1 MSQVSDIRPAR
12 NSPLTSAC
20 SLGALETLV
29 PGISRSSKSHKLVW
43 DILEFFP
50 LCRSAKAQ
58 RQSTKICFSL
68 SRSRQNR
75 VAAWK
80 LQTSQTHVH
89 TCKVPPPFQPSTSC
103 KTTLYHYRTYNKY
116 KQHKLG
122 PRLMSSKETLAIRSH
137 GFNVNLVPSKAKLEA
152 LCLRHFFLSRCS
164 SVTAFI
170 SLPFGQY

>member
-43 DILEFFP
+43 DILEFFS
-50 LCRSAKAQ
+50 CRSAKAQ
-58 RQSTKICFSL
+58 RQSTKICFSP

-75 VAAWK
+75 VAAWN

-116 KQHKLG
+116 KQHKLASMQILSLQRQSLKHCVFG
-122 PRLMSSKETLAIRSH
+122 CGQT
-137 GFNVNLVPSKAKLEA
+137 
-152 LCLRHFFLSRCS
+152 FFEQNMRKYLLDL
-164 SVTAFI
+164 F
-170 SLPFGQY
+170 

>member
-1 MSQVSDIRPAR
+1 MSQVSNIRPAW

-29 PGISRSSKSHKLVW
+29 PGISRSSKSRKLVW

-116 KQHKLG
+116 KQHKLASMQILSLQRQSLKHCVFVSF
-122 PRLMSSKETLAIRSH
+122 PFKMLKRHSIHFVARWA
-137 GFNVNLVPSKAKLEA
+137 VPNAVVIQTV
-152 LCLRHFFLSRCS
+152 LRQ
-164 SVTAFI
+164 I
-170 SLPFGQY
+170 SG